1 MAYKVEFSPGVL
13 RQLKKLSN
21 EIEAWVFDVA
31 ERLASTQQ
39 VNQPRAKA
47 RGSNLT

>member
-21 EIEAWVFDVA
+21 EIEDWVFDVA
-31 ERLASTQQ
+31 ERLASNP
-39 VNQPRAKA
+39 VPKNSFKVANSIYK
-47 RGSNLT
+47 